1 MISIRQKGNFEKTEK
16 FLKRS
21 LGRNYMTILDKYALE
36 GVAALSAITPVDTG
50 LTASS
55 WYYDIIQNEDGY
67 SIVWK
72 NANVQNGLNVAV
84 LLQYGHATR
93 NGGYV
98 QGIDYINPALKP
110 IFQKLADAAWM
121 EVTKA

>member
-16 FLKRS
+16 FLKKS
-21 LGRNYMTILDKYALE
+21 LGRNYMTILEKYALE
-36 GVAALSAITPVDTG
+36 GVAALSATTPVDTG
-50 LTASS
+50 LTSVS

-72 NANVQNGLNVAV
+72 NANIQNGLNIAV

-98 QGIDYINPALKP
+98 QGIDYVNPALKP
-110 IFQKLADAAWM
+110 IFEKLAEDAWM
-121 EVTKA
+121 EVTNS